1 MADAV
6 IKAVGITYHVLPHRR
21 VPSATKWH
29 PDSTEKSRNPP
40 VCFWLL
46 TLCFFWRIRASIM
59 SWCQAYLH
67 RCVEM
72 LLSTYDVYRFKTLSI
87 NQTRCPLPLYVRE
100 YNRMAQTLLE
110 MAKDLTRTLVEAG
123 HLAAEDMPHT
133 LQSTYTT
140 LATLKVQEEAGTS
153 PSMPS
158 AEPTPVDWRKSITR
172 HAVTCLVCG
181 DTFKQL
187 SIRHL
192 SMHGL
197 DTRSYRTQYGIPRT
211 QPLSARAT
219 TQRRRQVAQTLR
231 PWERT
236 STYRK
241 GQTRHGT
248 ALPEPKAEILPEA
261 TEAPHPVT
269 SAQPKRQRQ
278 TTLRKNASPKT
289 SAPG

>member
-1 MADAV
+1 
-6 IKAVGITYHVLPHRR
+6 
-21 VPSATKWH
+21 
-29 PDSTEKSRNPP
+29 
-40 VCFWLL
+40 
-46 TLCFFWRIRASIM
+46 
-59 SWCQAYLH
+59 
-67 RCVEM
+67 
-72 LLSTYDVYRFKTLSI
+72 
-87 NQTRCPLPLYVRE
+87 
-100 YNRMAQTLLE
+100 MAQTLLE

-123 HLAAEDMPHT
+123 YLAAEDMPQT

-153 PSMPS
+153 PSMS
-158 AEPTPVDWRKSITR
+158 NAEPTPVDWRKSITR

-197 DTRSYRTQYGIPRT
+197 DTQSYRTQYGIPRT
-211 QPLSARAT
+211 QPLSARST

-241 GQTRHGT
+241 GQARHGT
-248 ALPEPKAEILPEA
+248 ALPEPAAETLLEA
-261 TEAPHPVT
+261 TEVPHTPA
-269 SAQPKRQRQ
+269 SAQPKQQRK
-278 TTLRKNASPKT
+278 TTSREKASPKT
-289 SAPG
+289 RAQG